1 MIVGVSLK
9 YYKESV
15 VRFRD
20 SIIIKIIWFFYKI
33 DM

>member
-1 MIVGVSLK
+1 MIVGASPK

-20 SIIIKIIWFFYKI
+20 SIIIKIIWFSHKT